1 MNGNRVSWSLNS
13 DITVELKIEVDRLW
27 RRYDI
32 DDRSGS
38 AQRFERHER
47 IAMAW

>member
-1 MNGNRVSWSLNS
+1 MSWSLNS
-13 DITVELKIEVDRLW
+13 RMTVELKVEVDRLW

-32 DDRSGS
+32 DERSGP
-38 AQRFERHER
+38 AQLFERHER